1 MGGAACAMAETRET
15 SRIKVSFWNKM
26 YLDDIDQL
34 LLIKERDAETKKMVR
49 ESGKAVVDENKFY
62 YVLFLLLT

>member
-1 MGGAACAMAETRET
+1 
-15 SRIKVSFWNKM
+15 M

-49 ESGKAVVDENKFY
+49 ESGKTVVDENKFY

>member
-1 MGGAACAMAETRET
+1 
-15 SRIKVSFWNKM
+15 M